1 MFMAIFGFDGG
12 GKVGAVPAPPS
23 SWRCHMPWYW
33 TDEVAPVL
41 IANGSIDAE
50 VATSLISLP
59 VAHRS
64 EQDTVEEAAREL
76 MEDGE
81 IPLAA

>member
-1 MFMAIFGFDGG
+1 
-12 GKVGAVPAPPS
+12 
-23 SWRCHMPWYW
+23 MPWYW

-41 IANGSIDAE
+41 VANGSIDSE
-50 VATSLISLP
+50 VAAPLISLP

-64 EQDTVEEAAREL
+64 EHDTVEEAAREL

>member
-1 MFMAIFGFDGG
+1 
-12 GKVGAVPAPPS
+12 
-23 SWRCHMPWYW
+23 MPWYW

-41 IANGSIDAE
+41 IADGSIDAE
-50 VATSLISLP
+50 AAATMASLP

-64 EQDTVEEAAREL
+64 EHDTVEDAAREL
-76 MEDGE
+76 LEDGE

>member
-1 MFMAIFGFDGG
+1 
-12 GKVGAVPAPPS
+12 
-23 SWRCHMPWYW
+23 MPWYW
-33 TDEVAPVL
+33 TDEVAPALVATGA
-41 IANGSIDAE
+41 ISAE
-50 VATSLISLP
+50 VAAVMVAVP

-64 EQDTVEEAAREL
+64 EHTDLEQAAREL

>member
-1 MFMAIFGFDGG
+1 
-12 GKVGAVPAPPS
+12 
-23 SWRCHMPWYW
+23 MPWYW

-41 IANGSIDAE
+41 VANGSIDAE
-50 VATSLISLP
+50 IASSLVALP

-64 EQDTVEEAAREL
+64 EHDNVEDAAKEL

>member
-1 MFMAIFGFDGG
+1 
-12 GKVGAVPAPPS
+12 
-23 SWRCHMPWYW
+23 MPWYW

-41 IANGSIDAE
+41 MAKGCIDEDAA
-50 VATSLISLP
+50 ATMISLP

-64 EQDTVEEAAREL
+64 QHDNVDDAAQEL
-76 MEDGE
+76 MDEGE

>member
-1 MFMAIFGFDGG
+1 
-12 GKVGAVPAPPS
+12 
-23 SWRCHMPWYW
+23 MPWYW

-41 IANGSIDAE
+41 VAKGSIDDA
-50 VATSLISLP
+50 VAASLISLP

-64 EQDTVEEAAREL
+64 ERESVEDAAQEL
-76 MEDGE
+76 MDEGE

>member
-1 MFMAIFGFDGG
+1 
-12 GKVGAVPAPPS
+12 
-23 SWRCHMPWYW
+23 MPWYW

-41 IANGSIDAE
+41 IANGSIDSE

>member
-1 MFMAIFGFDGG
+1 
-12 GKVGAVPAPPS
+12 
-23 SWRCHMPWYW
+23 MPWYW

-41 IANGSIDAE
+41 VANGTIDE
-50 VATSLISLP
+50 PVAAVLIALP

-64 EQDTVEEAAREL
+64 EHESLEDAVKEL
-76 MEDGE
+76 MDEGE

>member
-1 MFMAIFGFDGG
+1 
-12 GKVGAVPAPPS
+12 
-23 SWRCHMPWYW
+23 MPWYW

-41 IANGSIDAE
+41 IAQGNIDEDTA
-50 VATSLISLP
+50 ATMISLP

-64 EQDTVEEAAREL
+64 EHDTVEDAAQEL
-76 MEDGE
+76 MDEGE

>member
-1 MFMAIFGFDGG
+1 
-12 GKVGAVPAPPS
+12 
-23 SWRCHMPWYW
+23 MPWYW

-41 IANGSIDAE
+41 VAKGSIDD
-50 VATSLISLP
+50 ATAAMLISLP

-64 EQDTVEEAAREL
+64 ERDTVEDAAQEL
-76 MEDGE
+76 MDEGE

>member
-1 MFMAIFGFDGG
+1 
-12 GKVGAVPAPPS
+12 
-23 SWRCHMPWYW
+23 MPWYW

-41 IANGSIDAE
+41 IAKGSIDAE
-50 VATSLISLP
+50 VAAKLISLP

-64 EQDTVEEAAREL
+64 EHDTVEEAAREL